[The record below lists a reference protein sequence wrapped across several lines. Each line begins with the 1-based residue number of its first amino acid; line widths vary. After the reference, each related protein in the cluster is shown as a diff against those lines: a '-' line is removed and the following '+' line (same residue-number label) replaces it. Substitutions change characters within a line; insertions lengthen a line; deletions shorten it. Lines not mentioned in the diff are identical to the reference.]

1 MAYALPQC
9 RFFTIGVLLMSA
21 PSDELWKLT
30 ATQLAQRIRQREV
43 SCREAMQSCLA
54 RLDAVNPRLNAVVDC
69 RPEEALAEADA
80 ADAALH
86 KGEATGM
93 LHGVPVT
100 IKINVDQQGWTTSNG
115 VPAFKDKIAPEDS
128 AVVANLRKAGATML
142 GRSNAPA
149 FSLRWFTDNDLY
161 GRTLNPRNAAL
172 TPGGS
177 SGGASAAVA
186 AGLGP
191 IAHGNDQGGSIRYP
205 AYACG
210 IYGLRPSFQR
220 VPAYNPTAPARP
232 FLFEMM
238 SVQGPLARSVADIR
252 LALAAMSAPDARD
265 PWQVPGVAPAQTTQR
280 VALCRSAGGMK
291 PDPEIDQALQQ
302 AARWLQAAGYQVEE
316 VDLPHY
322 EESVRLWFTFT
333 ITDAR
338 MQLAEVME
346 REGGAALRNSF
357 ALMSTRCPQP
367 LDLDGYMA
375 MLTERNTLRRAW
387 SVFLQ
392 EWPLVLMPVSWRTPF
407 AVDGDSMAPDSAA
420 GQALL
425 DAQGPLLATAA
436 LGLPGLTVPMPAPL
450 DAPCGVQ
457 LLFRPWGEEAAL
469 AAAEVIEQQVG
480 VVQVV

>member
-1 MAYALPQC
+1 M
-9 RFFTIGVLLMSA
+9 
-21 PSDELWKLT
+21 SDELWKLD
-30 ATQLAQRIRQREV
+30 AVQLALRIRQREV

-80 ADAALH
+80 ADVALQ
-86 KGEATGM
+86 KGEATGP

-100 IKINVDQQGWTTSNG
+100 IKINVDQKGWATNNG
-115 VPAFKDKIAPEDS
+115 VPAFKDHIAPEDS

-142 GRSNAPA
+142 GRTNAPA

-252 LALAAMSAPDARD
+252 LALTAMAAPDARD
-265 PWQVPGVAPAQTTQR
+265 PWQVPVASLATATVPKR
-280 VALCRSAGGMK
+280 VALCRSAGSMR
-291 PDPEIDQALQQ
+291 PDAAIDQALQQ
-302 AARWLQAAGYQVEE
+302 AARWLQAAGYTVEE

-338 MQLAEVME
+338 MRLAEVMQ
-346 REGGAALRNSF
+346 REGDAGLHNAF
-357 ALMSTRCPQP
+357 ALMSTRVPKA
-367 LDLDGYMA
+367 LDLDGYMD
-375 MLTERNTLRRAW
+375 MLTERNVLRRAW

-392 EWPLVLMPVSWRTPF
+392 DWPLVLMPVSWRIPF
-407 AVDGDSMAPDSAA
+407 ALDGDSVAPDSAA

-425 DAQGPLLATAA
+425 DAQGPLLTTAS

-457 LLFRPWGEEAAL
+457 LLFRPWCEDAAL
-469 AAAEVIEQQVG
+469 AAAEVLEQQAGGAVA
-480 VVQVV
+480 VV